1 MKQHKKEGAPPTHHR
16 KQKIHT
22 GNEKPPYLEGVIGI
36 TPKGIGYVTIPGRE
50 EDVEIDSS
58 FLNTA
63 LHRDTVRIIL
73 HPHTSGERVRGEV
86 VEIVIRNKMEY
97 VGVLERHQDFY
108 FLVPQDMR
116 MYVDIIVPASKAGD
130 AEHGEKVLVAITSW
144 NDPKKSPEGEVIK
157 VIGKPGDNNVEMEA
171 IVLDTGLRP
180 DFPQKVLKEAEEIK
194 KKETMEFKRNIESR
208 RDMRNV
214 TTFTIDPVD
223 AKDFDDALS
232 YQKLPDL
239 PAPRPGIY
247 FVYAILCDDSSIYIG
262 QTENLEKRWDEH
274 VSGAGADHTKKY
286 KPKTLIH
293 YEEYTSREEAV
304 QREQDLK
311 TRFGRKWLKRE
322 WEAGRTR
329 QAGGTIEIG
338 IHIADVSH
346 YLRPGTDLDTEA
358 ARRAN
363 SIYLVDR
370 TIPMLPEVL
379 SNDLCSLNPNE
390 DKLTFAAI
398 FTFSKDSIEKGQTQI
413 TSQWFG
419 KTIINSNKRFTYEEA
434 QGVLDDGKGIFY
446 DELLML
452 NKLAKKLRKEREERG
467 ALSFE
472 HEEVRFL
479 LDATGKPLRVYKKIM
494 QDTNKLVEE
503 FMLLANKKVARY
515 VHELGKKEEKPFVYR
530 VHDEPDQERISDL
543 IEFLNKLGY
552 NIKIKNKNV
561 SSKDLNGILRM
572 AEGRAEKDMIQ
583 TAAIR
588 SMAKAI
594 YSTKNIGHYGL
605 AFEYY
610 THFTSPI
617 RRYADVMVHRLLE
630 SYLAGKH
637 PSQEELHRYA
647 GLSGYTSQMEQLAMG
662 AERASIKYK
671 QVEYMTERVG
681 KTFDGVISGI
691 TQWGLYI
698 EEKETKAEGMI
709 RLRDMTDDFYE
720 FDKKHFSMVGQ
731 KKKKRYRL
739 GDTVKVKVK
748 RASLDERQ
756 IDYVF
761 V

>member
-1 MKQHKKEGAPPTHHR
+1 MKQHKKEGAMATHDI
-16 KQKIHT
+16 KQKTHQE
-22 GNEKPPYLEGVIGI
+22 NEKLSTLEGVIGI

-50 EDVEIDSS
+50 EDIEIDSS

-63 LHRDTVRIIL
+63 LHRDTVRVIL
-73 HPHTSGERVRGEV
+73 HPQTSGERVRGEV
-86 VEIVIRNKMEY
+86 VEILIRNKMEY

-116 MYVDIIVPASKAGD
+116 MYMDIIVPASKAGG

-194 KKETMEFKRNIESR
+194 KNEAAEFKRDFESR

-223 AKDFDDALS
+223 AKDFDDAIS
-232 YQKLPDL
+232 IHEI
-239 PAPRPGIY
+239 PG
-247 FVYAILCDDSSIYIG
+247 
-262 QTENLEKRWDEH
+262 NL
-274 VSGAGADHTKKY
+274 
-286 KPKTLIH
+286 
-293 YEEYTSREEAV
+293 
-304 QREQDLK
+304 
-311 TRFGRKWLKRE
+311 
-322 WEAGRTR
+322 
-329 QAGGTIEIG
+329 IEVG

-398 FTFSKDSIEKGQTQI
+398 FTFSKDSLEKGPTQI

-446 DELLML
+446 DELLTL

-472 HEEVRFL
+472 HEEVRFV
-479 LDATGKPLRVYKKIM
+479 LDGNGKPLRVFKKIM

-605 AFEYY
+605 AFEHY

-630 SYLAGKH
+630 IYLAGKH

-681 KTFDGVISGI
+681 KMFDGVISGI
-691 TQWGLYI
+691 TQWGVYI

-731 KKKKRYRL
+731 RKKKRYRL
-739 GDTVKVKVK
+739 GDAVKVKVK

>member
-1 MKQHKKEGAPPTHHR
+1 MKQHSKPSTDQE
-16 KQKIHT
+16 
-22 GNEKPPYLEGVIGI
+22 NEKSPYLEGVISI

-50 EDVEIDSS
+50 NDIEIDSS

-63 LHRDTVRIIL
+63 LHRDTVRVIL
-73 HPHTSGERVRGEV
+73 HPQSPNERVRGEV

-108 FLVPQDMR
+108 FLIPQDMR
-116 MYVDIIVPASKAGD
+116 MYVDIVIPASKALG
-130 AEHGEKVLVAITSW
+130 AEHGEKVLAAITSW

-180 DFPQKVLKEAEEIK
+180 DFPQKVLREAEEIK
-194 KKETMEFKRNIESR
+194 KNEAAEFKRGMESR
-208 RDMRNV
+208 RDMRDI

-232 YQKLPDL
+232 YQKLPDGSL
-239 PAPRPGIY
+239 
-247 FVYAILCDDSSIYIG
+247 
-262 QTENLEKRWDEH
+262 
-274 VSGAGADHTKKY
+274 
-286 KPKTLIH
+286 
-293 YEEYTSREEAV
+293 
-304 QREQDLK
+304 
-311 TRFGRKWLKRE
+311 
-322 WEAGRTR
+322 
-329 QAGGTIEIG
+329 EIG

-346 YLRPGTDLDTEA
+346 YLRPGTSLDIEA
-358 ARRAN
+358 ARRGN

-390 DKLTFAAI
+390 DKLTFSAI
-398 FTFSKDSIEKGQTQI
+398 FTFSKDSLEKGNPQI
-413 TSQWFG
+413 TGQWFG
-419 KTIINSNKRFTYEEA
+419 KTIINSNKRFSYEEA

-446 DELLML
+446 DELLIL
-452 NKLAKKLRKEREERG
+452 NTLAKKLRKEREERG

-472 HEEVRFL
+472 HEEVRFV
-479 LDATGKPLRVYKKIM
+479 LDETGKPLRVYKKII
-494 QDTNKLVEE
+494 QDSNKLIEE
-503 FMLLANKKVARY
+503 FMLLANKKVARH
-515 VHELGKKEEKPFVYR
+515 VHELGKKEEKMFVYR
-530 VHDEPDQERISDL
+530 VHDEPDQERIGDL

-552 NIKIKNKNV
+552 NIKVKNKNI
-561 SSKDLNGILRM
+561 SSKDLNEILRM

-605 AFEYY
+605 AFEHY

-637 PSQEELHRYA
+637 PSPEELHRYA
-647 GLSGYTSQMEQLAMG
+647 GLSSYTSQMEQLAMG

-681 KTFDGVISGI
+681 KMFDGVISGI
-691 TQWGLYI
+691 TQWGIYI

-720 FDKKHFSMVGQ
+720 FDKKHFSMIGQ
-731 KKKKRYRL
+731 RKKKRFRL
-739 GDTVKVKVK
+739 GDAVKVKVK

>member
-1 MKQHKKEGAPPTHHR
+1 MYKETQNNPLHR
-16 KQKIHT
+16 DD
-22 GNEKPPYLEGVIGI
+22 KPSALEGIIGI
-36 TPKGIGYVTIPGRE
+36 TPKGIGYVKISDRE
-50 EDVEIDSS
+50 EDIEVASL

-63 LHRDTVRIIL
+63 LHRDTVRVIL
-73 HPHTSGERVRGEV
+73 RPQTPGERAQGEV
-86 VEIVIRNKMEY
+86 VEILTRNKMEY

-116 MYVDIIVPASKAGD
+116 MYVDIIVPASKAGG

-171 IVLDTGLRP
+171 ILLDTGLRP
-180 DFPQKVLKEAEEIK
+180 DFPEKALREAEAIK
-194 KKETMEFKRNIESR
+194 KNERAEFKRGIESR
-208 RDMRNV
+208 RDMRDI

-232 YQKLPDL
+232 YQKLPD
-239 PAPRPGIY
+239 G
-247 FVYAILCDDSSIYIG
+247 SI
-262 QTENLEKRWDEH
+262 E
-274 VSGAGADHTKKY
+274 V
-286 KPKTLIH
+286 
-293 YEEYTSREEAV
+293 
-304 QREQDLK
+304 
-311 TRFGRKWLKRE
+311 
-322 WEAGRTR
+322 
-329 QAGGTIEIG
+329 G

-346 YLRPGTDLDTEA
+346 YLHPDTDLDTEA
-358 ARRAN
+358 ARRGN

-379 SNDLCSLNPNE
+379 SNDLCSLNPHE
-390 DKLTFAAI
+390 DKLTFGAI
-398 FTFSKDSIEKGQTQI
+398 FTFSKDSLEKGGHPKI
-413 TSQWFG
+413 TGQWFG

-446 DELLML
+446 DELLLL
-452 NKLAKKLRKEREERG
+452 NTLAKKLRKEREERG

-472 HEEVRFL
+472 HEEVRFV
-479 LDATGKPLRVYKKIM
+479 LDENGKPLRVYKKIM
-494 QDTNKLVEE
+494 QDTNRLVEE
-503 FMLLANKKVARY
+503 FMLLANKKVARH
-515 VHELGKKEEKPFVYR
+515 VHELGKKDEKMFVYR

-552 NIKIKNKNV
+552 NIKIKNKNI
-561 SSKDLNGILRM
+561 SSKDLNEILRM
-572 AEGRAEKDMIQ
+572 AEGRSEKDMIQ
-583 TAAIR
+583 TAAVR

-605 AFEYY
+605 AFEHY

-637 PSQEELHRYA
+637 PSQEELRRYA
-647 GLSGYTSQMEQLAMG
+647 SLASYTSQTEQLATT

-681 KTFDGVISGI
+681 KVFDGVISGI
-691 TQWGLYI
+691 TQWGIYI
-698 EEKETKAEGMI
+698 EEKETKAEGML

-739 GDTVKVKVK
+739 GDAVKVKVK

>member
-1 MKQHKKEGAPPTHHR
+1 MKQHRKESTPLTHHA
-16 KQKIHT
+16 KSKDNPK
-22 GNEKPPYLEGVIGI
+22 NEKSPYLEGVIGI

-50 EDVEIDSS
+50 EDIEIDSS

-63 LHRDTVRIIL
+63 LHRDTVRVIL
-73 HPHTSGERVRGEV
+73 HPHASGERVRGEV

-116 MYVDIIVPASKAGD
+116 MYVDIIIPASKAEG

-194 KKETMEFKRNIESR
+194 KNEAVEFKRNIESR

-223 AKDFDDALS
+223 AKDFDDAIS
-232 YQKLPDL
+232 I
-239 PAPRPGIY
+239 REIPG
-247 FVYAILCDDSSIYIG
+247 
-262 QTENLEKRWDEH
+262 NL
-274 VSGAGADHTKKY
+274 
-286 KPKTLIH
+286 
-293 YEEYTSREEAV
+293 
-304 QREQDLK
+304 
-311 TRFGRKWLKRE
+311 
-322 WEAGRTR
+322 
-329 QAGGTIEIG
+329 IEIG

-398 FTFSKDSIEKGQTQI
+398 FTFSKDSLEKGQTQI
-413 TSQWFG
+413 ESQWFG

-446 DELLML
+446 DGLLVL
-452 NKLAKKLRKEREERG
+452 NTLAKKLRKEREERG

-472 HEEVRFL
+472 HEEVRFV
-479 LDATGKPLRVYKKIM
+479 LDENGKPLRVYKKIM

-605 AFEYY
+605 AFEHY

-617 RRYADVMVHRLLE
+617 RRYADVMVHRLLGI
-630 SYLAGKH
+630 YLTGKH
-637 PSQEELHRYA
+637 PSPEELHRYA

-681 KTFDGVISGI
+681 RTFDGVISGI
-691 TQWGLYI
+691 TQWGVYI

-709 RLRDMTDDFYE
+709 RLRDMADDFYE

-731 KKKKRYRL
+731 RKKKRYRL
-739 GDTVKVKVK
+739 GDAVKVKVK

>member
-1 MKQHKKEGAPPTHHR
+1 MQKKPQKDPEHKGDKTS
-16 KQKIHT
+16 T
-22 GNEKPPYLEGVIGI
+22 LEGVIGI
-36 TPKGIGYVTIPGRE
+36 TPKGIGYVKIPDRE
-50 EDVEIDSS
+50 EDIEIDSL

-63 LHRDTVRIIL
+63 LHRDTVRVML
-73 HPHTSGERVRGEV
+73 HPQTPGERVSGEV
-86 VEIVIRNKMEY
+86 VEILTRNKMEY

-116 MYVDIIVPASKAGD
+116 MYVDIIVPASKAGG

-144 NDPKKSPEGEVIK
+144 DDPKKSPTGEVIK

-180 DFPQKVLKEAEEIK
+180 DFPEKALREAEAIK
-194 KKETMEFKRNIESR
+194 KNEEAEFKRDIELR

-223 AKDFDDALS
+223 AKDFDDAIS
-232 YQKLPDL
+232 I
-239 PAPRPGIY
+239 REIPG
-247 FVYAILCDDSSIYIG
+247 
-262 QTENLEKRWDEH
+262 NL
-274 VSGAGADHTKKY
+274 
-286 KPKTLIH
+286 
-293 YEEYTSREEAV
+293 
-304 QREQDLK
+304 
-311 TRFGRKWLKRE
+311 
-322 WEAGRTR
+322 
-329 QAGGTIEIG
+329 IEIG

-358 ARRAN
+358 ARRGN

-398 FTFSKDSIEKGQTQI
+398 FTFKKDVLEKGPPTVE
-413 TSQWFG
+413 SQWFG
-419 KTIINSNKRFTYEEA
+419 KTIINSDKRFSYEEA

-446 DELLML
+446 DELLIL
-452 NKLAKKLRKEREERG
+452 NNLAKKLRKKREENG

-503 FMLLANKKVARY
+503 FMLLANKKVARR
-515 VHELGKKEEKPFVYR
+515 VHELGKKEEKLFVYR
-530 VHDEPDQERISDL
+530 VHDEPDQEKISDL

-561 SSKDLNGILRM
+561 SSKDLNGILKM

-583 TAAIR
+583 TAAVR

-605 AFEYY
+605 AFEHY

-617 RRYADVMVHRLLE
+617 RRYADVMVHRLLL

-637 PSQEELHRYA
+637 PSQEELRRYQSLA
-647 GLSGYTSQMEQLAMG
+647 NYTSQMEQLATT
-662 AERASIKYK
+662 AERTSIKYK

-691 TQWGLYI
+691 TEWGVYI

-731 KKKKRYRL
+731 KKKKQYRL

-756 IDYVF
+756 IDYIF